1 VTLPVSVYT
10 NTYENQAPC
19 RLDMIDT
26 SWHEGLRNV
35 PGFSLP
41 VLSSAGLE
49 SRAGSI
55 AERVV
60 KAHRFLSKTLEFEPP
75 SALLVLSIADW
86 PSRSGTQVYGMPH
99 FRAGNLIVAG
109 QPADFWQ
116 GFVSMIREESADS
129 LKRAEEV
136 YRGPNGSIDFSP
148 FFDMLAVHELGHIFH
163 DQVPFR
169 FPRAWLTEF
178 FANLCLHAYI
188 ASIEPENL
196 PVLETFPQIVAR
208 TPPDRFPARTLT
220 AFEAFYPSIEPR
232 NYGWYQCRLHVAA
245 KHVYDIG
252 GILILQ
258 KLWKTFLVGDGQLSN
273 LLKRKVHT
281 KIAEVASTWP
291 K

>member
-1 VTLPVSVYT
+1 MTLPVSVYT

-60 KAHRFLSKTLEFEPP
+60 KAHRFLSKTLEFTPP

-196 PVLETFPQIVAR
+196 PVLETFPKSSHGHLRIG
-208 TPPDRFPARTLT
+208 FPLG
-220 AFEAFYPSIEPR
+220 P
-232 NYGWYQCRLHVAA
+232 
-245 KHVYDIG
+245 
-252 GILILQ
+252 
-258 KLWKTFLVGDGQLSN
+258 
-273 LLKRKVHT
+273 
-281 KIAEVASTWP
+281 
-291 K
+291 